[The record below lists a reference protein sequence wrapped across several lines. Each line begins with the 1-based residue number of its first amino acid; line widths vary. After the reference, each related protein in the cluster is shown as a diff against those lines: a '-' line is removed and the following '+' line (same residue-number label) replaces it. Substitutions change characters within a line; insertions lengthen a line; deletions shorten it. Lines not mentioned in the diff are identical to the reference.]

1 MGLCVFCSKTDADC
15 DAFKTKKNIDE
26 FGGCNASVP
35 KLKTAEDFSSIAVS
49 MGLIPYYK
57 HAFLDIV
64 VSVHLSNSVTVVGT
78 VWWN

>member
-1 MGLCVFCSKTDADC
+1 MQTVTHSRQKN
-15 DAFKTKKNIDE
+15 NIDE
-26 FGGCNASVP
+26 FGGCNARVP

-49 MGLIPYYK
+49 MGLVPYLKK

-64 VSVHLSNSVTVVGT
+64 VSVHPSNTVTVVGT